1 MDFYWLLLTCSWL
14 RSFLHMSPSFLYKA
28 LWCHACGALFT
39 LRDTFTHEFF
49 ATLLPLRK
57 HDLFFMEHWQRGN
70 TVAHSYQFILCGLT
84 KGFGLWPNVYTLTS
98 CYLILQ
104 HHHLGQ
110 LICFV
115 VIGAWLKPVAPLGQF
130 CPHFSLPQCPQ
141 TLCEE
146 PVCGLCVCVFLQP
159 LKKTLIPVV
168 FVPCSFYMS
177 YSFYLCLLRFISLI
191 SILHFVFLHIY
202 FDGTALEVH

>member
-1 MDFYWLLLTCSWL
+1 MSCMWSSFHSAWHFHSWIFCYL
-14 RSFLHMSPSFLYKA
+14 ATSQKTWPVFH
-28 LWCHACGALFT
+28 GALT
-39 LRDTFTHEFF
+39 EGKYSSTQLSVHTVWID
-49 ATLLPLRK
+49 
-57 HDLFFMEHWQRGN
+57 QR
-70 TVAHSYQFILCGLT
+70 VWFI
-84 KGFGLWPNVYTLTS
+84 TLTS